1 MIRAY
6 KMSQSVGWA
15 MESRGLNLNRNGVKR
30 TYRVN
35 LTMRI
40 ADWIILVIAIVATA
54 GSVWLMTWLS

>member
-1 MIRAY
+1 
-6 KMSQSVGWA
+6 

-30 TYRVN
+30 TYQVN

-40 ADWIILVIAIVATA
+40 ADWIILVIAIAATA